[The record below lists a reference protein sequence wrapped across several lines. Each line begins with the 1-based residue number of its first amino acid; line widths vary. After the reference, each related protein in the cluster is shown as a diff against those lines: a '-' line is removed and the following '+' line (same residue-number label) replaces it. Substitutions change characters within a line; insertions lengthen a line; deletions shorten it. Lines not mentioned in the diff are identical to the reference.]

1 MKLKEKVKP
10 AVPPLEAG
18 VYMAVCVTVS
28 EDGAH
33 NNIEDVM
40 ALPKGLPAPQSGTAP
55 LTYDIDRDGFS
66 GAVWDSLPPWMREA
80 VEKSEQ
86 YRQDPPDKPLD
97 MPPEDAPAA
106 GPQPQQAAQEGACPI

>member
-1 MKLKEKVKP
+1 
-10 AVPPLEAG
+10 
-18 VYMAVCVTVS
+18 
-28 EDGAH
+28 
-33 NNIEDVM
+33 
-40 ALPKGLPAPQSGTAP
+40 
-55 LTYDIDRDGFS
+55 
-66 GAVWDSLPPWMREA
+66 MREA